1 MICQRVRILLL
12 FALVGLLAGLASAQV
27 ETGSVVGTLR
37 DASGAIVPNAQ
48 VVLTETQKSLHWQTT
63 SNAAGYY
70 AFPTLPPGEYQVQ
83 AKHSGF
89 HPAAQTGITLAANQT
104 VRIDLT
110 LAVGS
115 SEQTV
120 NVSSAPPPIQ
130 TDSADVSKEI
140 SAKVV
145 QDLPMG
151 GTRNFQQLFLL
162 VPGATQPQRVH
173 SDFFNSQGSM
183 DVHINGQ
190 PNVVNNLMIEGITD
204 NERTGLLQIYIP
216 PADAIQE
223 VSVSTSNYDAQLG
236 AGGGYVS
243 NVILKTGSNQFHGDL
258 FEFLRPDNYGSA
270 NPYCM
275 VRTGQTCNSHY
286 APYHFNQFGGS
297 IGGPIIHNKIFFF
310 TDWQSTREHYSN
322 TRTVTVPDAKFRQ
335 GDFSEALDNSTTG
348 YKGADVI
355 YDPTTGNADGSG
367 RAAFANNTIPQSVL
381 TSNPAWPIIQKIMS
395 LWPMP
400 NMGGTSLF
408 GNYRVDTPGYRD
420 NDQFDVKID
429 GQMSEANNFSY
440 RFSWMRPK
448 NYQAGVFGL
457 AGGNGDFDAN
467 GTDTTYQSGL
477 EWTHTFGS
485 NLISETRAGVSR
497 YRNVA
502 NPLDYGQNTADQLGI
517 KGVNL
522 QPFLSGIPTISPNG
536 GITSLGYAG
545 SLPWI
550 RTETDFDL
558 VNNWTWIVGNHT
570 IIFGADLARLRD
582 DLLQD
587 QTYGPRGQFQFYS
600 DGTGLFCPK
609 GACASDVSNN
619 ATISQNGIA
628 NGFASFLLDYT
639 GFAGRDLPVVFPA
652 LRQTRMFSFIG
663 DKWQAN
669 PRLTVTMGLRDELY
683 SPLKPHFPGGLS
695 NYDPTTNTLQ
705 LAGIG
710 NVPMGLGLKTSFRNL
725 DPRLGLAY
733 RLSSSS
739 VLRAGFGIS
748 TVPFYDNNYAFNYPV
763 RQNNGY
769 TSANSYQQATLPGS
783 NQLVNL
789 ASGMPAPSPAVI
801 PSNGIIP
808 ATGALLSQSFEAVP
822 TGMHE
827 GYVEMW
833 NLAYARQLPGHFT
846 LDTAYVGDHGVDI
859 LYHRNINAGL
869 APGCGNKCLPL
880 GLAFGKTVGVDQFT
894 PMGNNY
900 NGLQVKLD
908 RRFSSGLVSTT
919 TFVWSKAID
928 FGGGTDMPGL
938 ADNVNFSRDRGRA
951 DFDTRTSLTEGFV
964 YPLPFGGQGRW
975 AKTGVAGAI
984 LGGWQLNGIL
994 SMHSGMPF
1002 GVSSSTSLNWTGV
1015 NQMANQVAPFKVQ
1028 HGIGYGAPWFDPSS
1042 FTNPDP
1048 NTLGTLGRNMFSGP
1062 GYFNMDASL
1071 FRTLQITERVNL
1083 QLRIESFNTTN
1094 TPAFNNP
1101 SSNRNSS
1108 TFGMVTGESKAS
1120 RNLQFGLKLSF

>member
-1 MICQRVRILLL
+1 MNFQRARFLWLI
-12 FALVGLLAGLASAQV
+12 ALVGLLAGLASAQV

-48 VVLTETQKSLHWQTT
+48 VVLTETQKNLHWQTT
-63 SNAAGYY
+63 SNVQGYY
-70 AFPTLPPGEYQVQ
+70 AFPTLAPGEYEVQ

-162 VPGATQPQRVH
+162 VPGASQPQRVH

-183 DVHINGQ
+183 DTHINGQ
-190 PNVVNNLMIEGITD
+190 PAVANNLMIEGITD

-236 AGGGYVS
+236 AGGGYIA
-243 NVILKTGSNQFHGDL
+243 NVILKSGSNQFHGDL

-275 VRTGQTCNSHY
+275 VRTGQTCNSNY
-286 APYHFNQFGGS
+286 SPYHFNQFGGS

-310 TDWQSTREHYSN
+310 GDWQSTREHYSN
-322 TRTVTVPDAKFRQ
+322 TRYVTVPDAQFRQ
-335 GDFSEALDNSTTG
+335 GDFSEALDPSITH
-348 YKGADVI
+348 YKGADVV
-355 YDPTTGNADGSG
+355 YDPTTGSADGSG
-367 RAAFANNTIPQSVL
+367 RTPYANNVIPQSVL
-381 TSNPAWPIIQKIMS
+381 QANPAWPIIQKLMA

-400 NMGGTSLF
+400 NQPGLF
-408 GNYRVDTPGYRD
+408 SNYLVQTPAYRD

-448 NYQAGVFGL
+448 NYQAGVFGQ
-457 AGGNGDFDAN
+457 AGGDGNFDAN

-477 EWTHTFGS
+477 EWTHTFGP
-485 NLISETRAGVSR
+485 NLITETRAGVSR

-502 NPLDYGQNTADQLGI
+502 NPLDYGQNVADQLGI
-517 KGVNL
+517 KGVNI
-522 QPFLSGIPTISPNG
+522 QPFDSGLPSINVNG
-536 GITSLGYAG
+536 GTTSLGFAG

-600 DGTGLFCPK
+600 SGTGSS
-609 GACASDVSNN
+609 GDS
-619 ATISQNGIA
+619 ISQGGIA
-628 NGFASFLLDYT
+628 NGFASFLMDYT
-639 GFAGRDLPVVFPA
+639 GFAGRDLPVIFPA

-663 DKWQAN
+663 DKWQVN
-669 PRLTVTMGLRDELY
+669 PRLTVTVGMRDELY

-695 NYDPTTNTLQ
+695 NYDPASNTLQ

-725 DPRLGLAY
+725 DPRLGMAY
-733 RLSSSS
+733 RLNSSS
-739 VLRAGFGIS
+739 VVRAGFGIS
-748 TVPFYDNNYAFNYPV
+748 TIPFYDNNYAFNYPV

-769 TSANSYQQATLPGS
+769 TSANSYQQATLPDGTTV
-783 NQLVNL
+783 VNL
-789 ASGMPAPSPAVI
+789 ATGMPAPSPAVI

-822 TGMHE
+822 TNMHE

-846 LDTAYVGDHGVDI
+846 LDTAYIGNHGVDI

-869 APGCGNKCLPL
+869 APGCGNKCLPM
-880 GLAFGKTVGVDQFT
+880 GFAFGKTVGVDQFT
-894 PMGNNY
+894 PMSVNY
-900 NGLQVKLD
+900 NGMQVKLD
-908 RRFSSGLVSTT
+908 RRFNSGLVSTT

-928 FGGGTDMPGL
+928 YGTSTDMPGL
-938 ADNVNFSRDRGRA
+938 ADNVNFSNDRGRA

-975 AKTGVAGAI
+975 AKTGVASTI

-1002 GVSSSTSLNWTGV
+1002 SVTSSTQLNWTGV
-1015 NQMANQVAPFKVQ
+1015 NQVANEVSPFKVL
-1028 HGIGYGAPWFDPSS
+1028 HGVGFGDPWFDSAS
-1042 FTNPDP
+1042 FADP
-1048 NTLGTLGRNMFSGP
+1048 AKSTRGTLGRNMFSGP
-1062 GYFNMDASL
+1062 GYFNLDASL
-1071 FRTLQITERVNL
+1071 FRTLQITERFNL

-1101 SSNRNSS
+1101 NGNVDSS
-1108 TFGMVTGESKAS
+1108 TFGMITGESKAS